1 VVEVVVMVVVVVVE
15 VLPVL
20 SAFQVPCVTVVLQ
33 QNLMVVR
40 VVLLGKRVLLLGKMV
55 LLLHGTTILVV
66 FLAFAAVV
74 KLFHPCLREAHIP
87 VDLFVVVLH
96 VVTFVRHC
104 HLFLGKTMGVVR
116 GKTMVVVRGRTIHIL
131 VDPVV
136 VQILLVVLLL
146 LVVVV
151 VVVARAKK
159 QQRHFDTSGR
169 CNLLQVVEPHQSL
182 LTLNHLTQSKKK
194 KTFGWL
200 SRWQNLDDAMVE

>member
-1 VVEVVVMVVVVVVE
+1 MVEVVVMVVVVVVE

-40 VVLLGKRVLLLGKMV
+40 VVLLGKRVLLLGKKV
-55 LLLHGTTILVV
+55 LLHGTTILVV

-104 HLFLGKTMGVVR
+104 HLFLGKTM
-116 GKTMVVVRGRTIHIL
+116 VVVRGRTIHIL

-136 VQILLVVLLL
+136 VQILLVLLL
-146 LVVVV
+146 LLLLVVV

-194 KTFGWL
+194 KTFGRL

>member
-1 VVEVVVMVVVVVVE
+1 MVVMVVMVVVVVVE

-40 VVLLGKRVLLLGKMV
+40 VVLLGKRVLLLGKKV
-55 LLLHGTTILVV
+55 LLHGTTILVV

-104 HLFLGKTMGVVR
+104 HLFLGKTMVVVR

-136 VQILLVVLLL
+136 VQILLVLLL
-146 LVVVV
+146 LLLLVVV

-194 KTFGWL
+194 KTFGRL